1 MRRPT
6 ICISFFITQFHV
18 TDMHKYLKLL
28 DKKLVSR
35 EAGGQLKKIK
45 FKPIIPVMKNLI
57 F

>member
-35 EAGGQLKKIK
+35 EAGGQLKKKKI
-45 FKPIIPVMKNLI
+45 KPIIPVMKNLI